1 MNNLVAYFEQAEL
14 AFAAYFNLTPGMT
27 EAAYRL
33 ALVGDGN
40 GMSPLQAAAFASK
53 WKVIDQYTPTE
64 LVPVYDNFGVIVDY
78 VEQYNGLSVT
88 VFEEVATGQRCV
100 AIRGTEVTDIGDL
113 TADGGILLHG
123 IPDLSDQYQSL
134 KTKVEVWQASGVLSG
149 TFTVAGHSL
158 GGWLGE
164 GLAVDFAGSIEHTYV
179 YNSPG
184 VLGAGG
190 DLLQQINDALGTSF
204 LSAPNLANLTSIRAS
219 AGISPIAGLGQPLS
233 PPIGIVTED
242 QTQSDVPDP
251 AGARNH
257 SQRVLTDSLAVYTL
271 FAELSSSVTLE
282 DIGTILRTSGNR
294 NAMVLE
300 DAVNALGDLF
310 QVGGAITVTDDH
322 DALYTRMQAIRDSA
336 AYQLVVQVRDF
347 VTVQPLTNAS
357 GSTITTKAQAD
368 APDGLAYR
376 YALATLNPF
385 VITGDTSI
393 YAIHNANGELDLYDP
408 VSGTGAL
415 TGQYLRDRAKMLTWK
430 MQFDTGAR
438 DSDDPLGPI
447 PDKPYSEDWDSWK
460 ISGDWDFID
469 HSIIVDGQPLKLSI
483 DGLDLTALANHK
495 ILFGSNNADSLT
507 GDKLSDNLYGGA
519 GADTLTSK
527 GGNDYLE
534 GGQGNDTYIIN
545 PDDGHD
551 TILDTD
557 GLGVIKFGDVSA
569 LGRAGVT
576 DGKDWVVVGNTWTD
590 KQNNLTYVLM
600 AQADGT
606 NDLQIRSAT
615 GSVTVKGWSAGELGI
630 ELAASAPLQPVIDQ
644 TISGDAAG
652 NYLTDAAGN
661 THLIGGGGNDFLYA
675 SGGGDNILEGGAGS
689 DILISQQGSD
699 RLYADEMIDDFGAA
713 MLRGDAEVGT
723 GLKGELLASGD
734 GDDVVVGGQGNDT
747 VLGGSGR
754 DVIIAG
760 AGDDNII
767 GDGYASIY
775 YGSTWD
781 VLREGGTL
789 NWQGA
794 WATYPDAVKVSPDSS
809 DIIFAGNGDDWVF
822 AQNGDDF
829 VDAGA
834 GNDSVWGGAGNDIV
848 YGREGNDVLQGD
860 GFGVDGALHGDD
872 FIDGGAGDDALY
884 GGGGDDILIGGEGSD
899 RLYGGA
905 GDDTYV
911 GVGTG
916 DVIGDLEGHNT
927 IILAD
932 ANGVSATS
940 LPRIASTPD
949 STLSIPLDNGGTLDL
964 QAALYGMSTSIEFA
978 NGDAFD
984 LENWVSQN
992 LTQSVSLNLSNI
1004 ELGTGGTPTSA
1015 YGGAGADQILGG
1027 AGDDV
1032 LKGYGGDD
1040 TLFGRDGNDVLEG
1053 GSGND
1058 TLSGGYGDDLLKGGA
1073 GNDTLNGDAGS
1084 DVYLFGRGGGQDVI
1098 SDYHASG
1105 EINTL
1110 QFAVDV
1116 RAADVTYAR
1125 EPSGDLV
1132 IRINGTSDAV
1142 TIKNWY
1148 TDSAWRLDRIVYG
1161 DGTEADLSML
1171 DALDVRMIVAGAPG
1185 MLRGTDLDDVLLG
1198 TAGDDTLV
1206 GDLGSDRLIGGE
1218 GADTYVLGWT
1228 RGAPADTWEA
1238 VGPDAVIETDGG
1250 LNTILLPMS
1259 LDFSELEVIR
1269 RGEDLY
1275 VGIKGSRNIDYFDIS
1290 DNSNTEAHLWA
1301 TPDGMLIR
1309 DYFSGTQ
1316 TWQLQTGTGEV
1327 MLLGD
1332 LLSQDAIAPAD
1343 LAQSAYGNWLT
1354 SVKQA
1359 AFSDYTL
1366 AGAEQTGD
1374 HLFEVIH
1381 DDGYPARTVYGLQ
1394 YTASTSDEAVIY
1406 RSSDQESYLYTS
1418 TSSYPVEVS
1427 GNSYVAAPGDLSD
1440 PATITLYDY
1449 ANLDVLGSSAILGS
1463 WYVDGYLDYSS
1474 TSYSVAVTGSDT
1486 YSATVIETLYAGGS
1500 DNFIDIEYSGAMAV
1514 FAGAGD
1520 DTILSRGWGAYSPV
1534 GNFLDG
1540 GDGNDVLIG
1549 SFSNDVILAGGGDDL
1564 LSGQDGD
1571 DTYLIQAGDTGIKII
1586 DEVFDEIR
1594 GPDLRYYGGGPG
1606 RYSSDTVEFGPGISV
1621 TDITAS
1627 IGLLTPET
1635 DIPGLRIDPGMT
1647 YDTLDISWGDAG
1659 QTVRVVLPNG
1669 EEPDPFEG
1677 GGYGVEFYR
1686 FADGTVLR
1694 REQLLALALNRNPE
1708 LSIALSDQAVTEGE
1722 AFSYTLDPDSF
1733 VDPDDGDSL
1742 AYRATLADGGVLPSW
1757 LGFDPLTRTFSG
1769 TPDVAGTIS
1778 VRVTAEDDGGLT
1790 ASDVFDVA
1798 VASVPGVTR
1807 YGSFRSD
1814 TLTGGRGDDKLFGGF
1829 GNDILEGGGGSDVL
1843 SGGLG
1848 KDVLM
1853 GGAGND
1859 SLLGGIGKDVLDGG
1873 VGNDFL
1879 SGGLGNDIYLFNRGG
1894 GQDAVYDYG
1903 PFGGGS
1909 DRMVFGGD
1917 ISVDQ
1922 LWFARVG
1929 SSLEIGIIGTDD
1941 KVTVDSWYLGRAY
1954 RIEQFH
1960 SADGMTLLDSQ
1971 VENLVNAMASFAP
1984 PAPGETMLPPAYQ
1997 SVLEPVISA
2006 SWQ

>member
-1 MNNLVAYFEQAEL
+1 MTTTIDYLKNAEL
-14 AFAAYFNLTPGMT
+14 ALAAYATLTPGVPSVDS
-27 EAAYRL
+27 
-33 ALVGDGN
+33 LVDQGR
-40 GMSPLQAAAFASK
+40 GMSPAQASAFASK
-53 WKVIDQYTPTE
+53 WNVIDQYTHTHSEVLPT
-64 LVPVYDNFGVIVDY
+64 YDDGGNLTGY
-78 VEQYNGLSVT
+78 TTLTSSNGLSVT
-88 VFEEVATGQRCV
+88 VFEEVATGKRYV
-100 AIRGTEVTDIGDL
+100 AIRGTEFTDIGDL
-113 TADGGILLHG
+113 TADGGIILHG
-123 IPDLSDQYQSL
+123 IPELSEQYQAL
-134 KTKVEVWQASGVLSG
+134 KSKIEAWQSDGTLPG

-158 GGWLGE
+158 GGWLAG
-164 GLAVDFAGSIEHTYV
+164 GLAQDFADSIEHTYL
-179 YNSPG
+179 YNTPG
-184 VLGAGG
+184 VGGATLS
-190 DLLQQINDALGTSF
+190 DEVLQQLNEALGTSF
-204 LSAPNLANLTSIRAS
+204 ASAPNLANLTNIRAS
-219 AGISPIAGLGQPLS
+219 TGISPIAGLGLPLS
-233 PPIGIVTED
+233 PVIGIQIED
-242 QTQSDVPDP
+242 QKLSDALFSD
-251 AGARNH
+251 GADTPLSLNH
-257 SQRVLTDSLAVYTL
+257 SQRVLTDSLAVYAL
-271 FAELSSSVTLE
+271 FAGMSASLTIE
-282 DIGTILRTSGNR
+282 DVGLILKAAGYRD
-294 NAMVLE
+294 AMTLE
-300 DAVNALGDLF
+300 DAVNALGNLF
-310 QVGGAITVTDDH
+310 GAGDQVSGSDDR
-322 DALYTRMQAIRDSA
+322 DGLYQRMQAIRDSA
-336 AYQLVVQVRDF
+336 GYQLAIQSRDF
-347 VTVQPLTNAS
+347 ISVQPLTNTS
-357 GSTITTKAQAD
+357 RNQLVAQAQLD
-368 APDGLAYR
+368 GAEGLAYR
-376 YALATLNPF
+376 YAIANLNAF
-385 VITGDTSI
+385 AVSGDAAL
-393 YAIHNANGELDLYDP
+393 YAPHNTAGELDLYDH
-408 VSGTGAL
+408 STGEGAL
-415 TGQYLRDRAKMLTWK
+415 TERYLRDRAAMLTWQNRFNTDDIQPENGTFYK
-430 MQFDTGAR
+430 FQGGTPYYFRDMTTDTRISIGGGYR
-438 DSDDPLGPI
+438 LDMLQPLTEFSHVVFGSENDDPIFGQR
-447 PDKPYSEDWDSWK
+447 KNDW
-460 ISGDWDFID
+460 
-469 HSIIVDGQPLKLSI
+469 
-483 DGLDLTALANHK
+483 
-495 ILFGSNNADSLT
+495 
-507 GDKLSDNLYGGA
+507 LYGGT
-519 GADTLTSK
+519 GDDTLTGK

-534 GGQGNDTYIIN
+534 GGQGNDTYIITSG
-545 PDDGHD
+545 DGHD

-557 GLGVIKFGDVSA
+557 GVGVIKFGDVFA
-569 LGRAGVT
+569 LGRASVT
-576 DGKDWVVVGNTWTD
+576 DGKDWVFVGNTWTD

-630 ELAASAPLQPVIDQ
+630 ELEASAPLQPVIDQ
-644 TISGDAAG
+644 TISGDAEG

-661 THLIGGGGNDFLYA
+661 THLLGGGGNDFLYA
-675 SGGGDNILEGGAGS
+675 SGGGDNLLEGGAGS

-699 RLYADEMIDDFGAA
+699 RLYADEMIVDLGAA
-713 MLRGDAEVGT
+713 MLRGDADVGT
-723 GLKGELLASGD
+723 GLKGELLASGN

-747 VLGGSGR
+747 LLGGDGR

-767 GDGYASIY
+767 GDGHASIY
-775 YGSTWD
+775 YGSSWD

-789 NWQGA
+789 IWQGA

-809 DIIFAGNGDDWVF
+809 DIVFAGSGDDWVF

-848 YGREGNDVLQGD
+848 YGRGGNDVLQGD
-860 GFGVDGALHGDD
+860 GFGLDGGLHGDD

-911 GVGTG
+911 GVGTR
-916 DVIGDLEGHNT
+916 DVIGDLEGHST

-978 NGDAFD
+978 NGDAFE
-984 LENWVSQN
+984 LENWVSEN
-992 LTQSVSLNLSNI
+992 LTQSVSLNLMSI
-1004 ELGTGGTPTSA
+1004 QLGTGGTPTSA
-1015 YGGAGADQILGG
+1015 YGGAGADQILGS

-1040 TLFGRDGNDVLEG
+1040 TLFGRDGNDVLDG

-1058 TLSGGYGDDLLKGGA
+1058 TLSGGYGDDVLKGGA

-1098 SDYHASG
+1098 SDYRASG

-1142 TIKNWY
+1142 TIKDWY
-1148 TDSAWRLDRIVYG
+1148 TDSASRLDRIVFG

-1171 DALDVRMIVAGAPG
+1171 DALDVRMIVAGGPG
-1185 MLRGTDLDDVLLG
+1185 MLRGTDFDDVLLG
-1198 TAGDDTLV
+1198 SAGDDTLV
-1206 GDLGSDRLIGGE
+1206 GGLGSDRLIGGE
-1218 GADTYVLGWT
+1218 GSDTYVLGWT
-1228 RGAPADTWEA
+1228 RGAPADMWSWEA

-1269 RGEDLY
+1269 RGNDLY

-1290 DNSNTEAHLWA
+1290 DNSNTEGHLWA

-1309 DYFSGTQ
+1309 DYFSAIQ
-1316 TWQLQTGTGEV
+1316 TWQLQTAAGEV

-1332 LLSQDAIAPAD
+1332 LLSQDAIPPAD
-1343 LAQSAYGNWLT
+1343 FAQSAYGDWLT

-1374 HLFEVIH
+1374 HLFEAIH
-1381 DDGYPARTVYGLQ
+1381 DYGYPARTTYGLQ

-1406 RSSDQESYLYTS
+1406 RSSDQESYVYTS

-1427 GNSYVAAPGDLSD
+1427 DNSYSTLSE
-1440 PATITLYDY
+1440 PETITLYDY
-1449 ANLDVLGSSAILGS
+1449 ANLDVFGSPEILGS
-1463 WYVDGYLDYSS
+1463 WNVDGYPDSSS
-1474 TSYSVAVTGSDT
+1474 TSYSVAVSGSET
-1486 YSATVIETLYAGGS
+1486 YSAAVIETLYAGDSG
-1500 DNFIDIEYSGAMAV
+1500 NLIDIEYSGAMAV
-1514 FAGAGD
+1514 YAGAGD

-1540 GDGNDVLIG
+1540 GDGNDVVVG
-1549 SFSNDVILAGGGDDL
+1549 SFSNDVILAGDGDDL

-1627 IGLLTPET
+1627 TGLLTPET

-1677 GGYGVEFYR
+1677 GGYGVEFYK
-1686 FADGTVLR
+1686 FADGTVLTR
-1694 REQLLALALNRNPE
+1694 QQLLALALNRSPE
-1708 LSIALSDQAVTEGE
+1708 LSIALLDQAVTEGD
-1722 AFSYTLDPDSF
+1722 AFSYTLDPNSF
-1733 VDPDDGDSL
+1733 IDPDEGDGL
-1742 AYRATLADGGVLPSW
+1742 AYSATLSDGGALPSW

-1769 TPDVAGTIS
+1769 NPDVAGTIS
-1778 VRVTAEDDGGLT
+1778 VRVTAEDEGGLT
-1790 ASDVFDVA
+1790 ASDIFDIA

-1807 YGSFRSD
+1807 SGTFSAD
-1814 TLTGGRGDDKLFGGF
+1814 TLTGGRGDDELFGGF
-1829 GNDILEGGGGSDVL
+1829 GNDTLEGGGGNDML

-1848 KDVLM
+1848 KDVLI
-1853 GGAGND
+1853 GGAGSD

-1873 VGNDFL
+1873 EGNDFL
-1879 SGGLGNDIYLFNRGG
+1879 SGGMGNDIYLFGHGG

-1903 PFGGGS
+1903 PSKGGS
-1909 DRMVFGGD
+1909 DRMVFGSD
-1917 ISVDQ
+1917 IAVDQ

-1929 SSLEIGIIGTDD
+1929 SNLEVSIIGTDD
-1941 KVTVDSWYLGRAY
+1941 KVTVGSWYLGSAY
-1954 RIEQFH
+1954 RIEQFET
-1960 SADGMTLLDSQ
+1960 ADGVTLLDSQ

-1984 PAPGETMLPPAYQ
+1984 PAPGEATLPPAYQ
-1997 SVLEPVISA
+1997 SILEPVISA